1 MIVYRISKEK
11 YHKDISGI
19 GSRIYGGRWNYK
31 GFPTLYTS
39 ETRALCTLEL
49 LVHTDNDLLPPNL
62 KLLSIEIPLLEE
74 EIVSVQIKDLPKKW
88 RKSPPLELL
97 KMIGKKNLIDQNKLA
112 IKVPSVIIP
121 DEYNVVI
128 NPLHE
133 DFKDVKIEKA
143 ENYKIDIR
151 LLK

>member
-1 MIVYRISKEK
+1 MIVFRISKEK
-11 YHKDISGI
+11 FHKDISGT

-39 ETRALCTLEL
+39 ETRALSTLEL

-62 KLLSIEIPLLEE
+62 KLLSVELPLIAE
-74 EIVSVQIKDLPKKW
+74 EIMSIQIRDLPKKW
-88 RKSPPLELL
+88 RKSPPSELL
-97 KMIGKKNLIDQNKLA
+97 KLIGKKNLIDQNRLA

-121 DEYNVVI
+121 DEYNIVI

-133 DFKDVKIEKA
+133 GFKDVKIKRIED
-143 ENYKIDIR
+143 YKIDIR